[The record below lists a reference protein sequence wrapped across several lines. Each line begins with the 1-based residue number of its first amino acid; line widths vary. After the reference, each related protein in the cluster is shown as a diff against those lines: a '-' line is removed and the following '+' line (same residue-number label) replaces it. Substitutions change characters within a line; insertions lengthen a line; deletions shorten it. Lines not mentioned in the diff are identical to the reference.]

1 MQGAQQL
8 TKTKDGKITI
18 VNNKDNDGTR
28 FNVDAEFDKNKVMDI
43 IKVRGF
49 ENKIFFSSEI
59 DIFFFFCFFDF
70 MVYAGWDIA

>member
-43 IKVRGF
+43 IKVRAF
-49 ENKIFFSSEI
+49 ENKMFN
-59 DIFFFFCFFDF
+59 FFFFFASLISWC
-70 MVYAGWDIA
+70 MVVET